1 MPEIDR
7 LAGLIFHLYFY
18 DDHRHHLPHIH
29 VCYGNHEL
37 IINIRTG
44 TEIEGYL
51 PNNKRKLAL
60 AHIRAHRQPLLSYVG
75 TGGSGEKSGKTVRHL
90 CIKL

>member
-18 DDHRHHLPHIH
+18 DDDRHHLPHVH

-37 IINIRTG
+37 IINIG
-44 TEIEGYL
+44 NGIEIEGYL

-60 AHIRAHRQPLLSYVG
+60 SHIRAHRKQLLNMWERAVVG
-75 TGGSGEKSGKTVRHL
+75 RNPGKL
-90 CIKL
+90 

>member
-1 MPEIDR
+1 MPEVDR

-18 DDHRHHLPHIH
+18 DDERHYLPHVH

-37 IINIRTG
+37 IISIRTG

-51 PNNKRKLAL
+51 PNNKRKMAL
-60 AHIRAHRQPLLSYVG
+60 AHIRAHREQLLSMWERAVVG
-75 TGGSGEKSGKTVRHL
+75 RNPGKL
-90 CIKL
+90 

>member
-60 AHIRAHRQPLLSYVG
+60 AHIRAYRQPLLSMWERAVVG
-75 TGGSGEKSGKTVRHL
+75 RNPGKL
-90 CIKL
+90 

>member
-18 DDHRHHLPHIH
+18 DDERHHLPHVH

-37 IINIRTG
+37 IISIRTG

-51 PNNKRKLAL
+51 PTM
-60 AHIRAHRQPLLSYVG
+60 AHREQLLSMWAQAVI
-75 TGGSGEKSGKTVRHL
+75 GKNPG
-90 CIKL
+90 KL

>member
-18 DDHRHHLPHIH
+18 DDERHHLPHVH

-37 IINIRTG
+37 IISIRTG

-51 PNNKRKLAL
+51 PNTKRKLAI
-60 AHIRAHRQPLLSYVG
+60 AHIMAHRDQLLSMWAQAVI
-75 TGGSGEKSGKTVRHL
+75 GKNPG
-90 CIKL
+90 KL